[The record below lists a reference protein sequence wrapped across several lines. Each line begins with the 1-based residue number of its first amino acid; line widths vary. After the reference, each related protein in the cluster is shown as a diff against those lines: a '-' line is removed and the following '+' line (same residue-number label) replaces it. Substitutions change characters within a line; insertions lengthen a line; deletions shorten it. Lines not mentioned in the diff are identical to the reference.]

1 MEISELLST
10 FILIVVGCIAGFIN
24 VNAGGGST
32 LTLPTLI
39 FLGLDAAVAN
49 GTNRVAIL
57 IQNISAIYS
66 FKKEK
71 YRELRISLK
80 LSVLTLPGSIAGA
93 ILAVNVSNELY
104 ETILGIIMIGIIITM
119 IVPKKKF
126 QYEDVMSGKI
136 PVSVYIAM
144 FGIGFY
150 GGFIQVGVGFLL
162 MAALHYLMK
171 LNLVYVN
178 MHKVFII
185 LVYTI
190 PALLVFVLTDNIH
203 WQYGFSLAAGSALG
217 GWWGAKMS
225 VKKGEKF
232 IKIVLIVAVSI
243 MSLKL
248 LGVF

>member
-1 MEISELLST
+1 MELSEL
-10 FILIVVGCIAGFIN
+10 FPIIILIGVGCIAGFIN

-71 YRELRISLK
+71 YRQFRISLK

-93 ILAVNVSNELY
+93 ILAVEVSNELF
-104 ETILGIIMIGIIITM
+104 ETILGVIMIGIIITM
-119 IVPKKKF
+119 IIPRKNF
-126 QYEDVMSGKI
+126 QYDDVVNGKI
-136 PVSVYIAM
+136 SLSVYISL

-185 LVYTI
+185 LIYTI
-190 PALLVFVLTDNIH
+190 PALVVFILTDNIH
-203 WQYGFSLAAGSALG
+203 WQYGFSLAAGNAIG

-232 IKIVLIVAVSI
+232 IKMVLIAAVGI

-248 LGVF
+248 LGAF

>member
-1 MEISELLST
+1 MEMSELLST
-10 FILIVVGCIAGFIN
+10 IILIIVGCIAGFIN

-57 IQNISAIYS
+57 IQNIAAIYS

-71 YRELRISLK
+71 YRQFRISLK
-80 LSVLTLPGSIAGA
+80 LSILTLPGSIAGA
-93 ILAVNVSNELY
+93 IIAVTVSNELF

-119 IVPKKKF
+119 IVPKKNF

-136 PVSVYIAM
+136 PISVYIAM

-178 MHKVFII
+178 MHKVFIV

-190 PALLVFVLTDNIH
+190 PALLVFILTDNIH
-203 WQYGFSLAAGSALG
+203 WQYGISLAAGNALG

-225 VKKGEKF
+225 VKKGDKF
-232 IKIVLIVAVSI
+232 IKIVLITAVSI